1 MIEAE
6 GLAKEYA
13 GAVALREV
21 SFTVPTGSVFAFIGP
36 NGAGKT
42 TTLKI
47 LGALLKPSAGHARVM
62 GVDVAASPDEARRLV
77 GWMPDQYGIYPELK
91 ASEYLDFFASAYGLD
106 RAARAKRVAR
116 TLERV
121 GLAEKSDAPVGTLS
135 RGMTQKLCLARAL
148 LHDPPVLLLD
158 EPASG
163 LDPQARVE
171 LRDLIRELQ
180 AEGKTVLVSSHILP
194 ELVEYCDG
202 AVILHGGI
210 VKFAGPLS
218 ELNERLSLDLR
229 RVVLR
234 LAPGGHSGRALEALA
249 SDPRVRNARGEGRR
263 LELELAG
270 DDSALADV
278 LESLVKGGVR
288 VATCEETRRDLGE
301 LFLELVREGA

>member
-1 MIEAE
+1 MIEAD
-6 GLAKEYA
+6 GLAKDYE
-13 GAVALREV
+13 GAPALREV

-47 LGALLKPSAGHARVM
+47 LGALLKPTAGRARVM
-62 GVDVAASPDEARRLV
+62 GIDVAASPDEARRLV
-77 GWMPDQYGIYPELK
+77 GWMPDQYGVYPELK
-91 ASEYLDFFASAYGLD
+91 TREYLDFFASAYGVE
-106 RAARAKRVAR
+106 RERRSRVVER

-121 GLAEKSDAPVGTLS
+121 GLAAKRDALVGALS

-163 LDPQARVE
+163 LDPQARFE
-171 LRDLIRELQ
+171 LRDLIRGLQ

-202 AVILHGGI
+202 AAVLQGGV

-218 ELNERLSLDLR
+218 ELGTELSLEVR
-229 RVVLR
+229 RVRVR
-234 LAPGGHSGRALEALA
+234 LAPGGSLSRALEILGAVPSVRRA
-249 SDPRVRNARGEGRR
+249 SGEGRAVG
-263 LELELAG
+263 LELAG
-270 DDSALADV
+270 DDSDLADV
-278 LESLVKGGVR
+278 LDALVRAGVR
-288 VATCEETRRDLGE
+288 VAAFEETRRDLGE
-301 LFLELVREGA
+301 LFLELVRKEA